1 MDVIEFIAAR
11 LPLDFKL
18 FVDWAVR
25 NWAVTMIA
33 LVLLIYWAGHQRRGN
48 RRHSKLMQ

>member
-33 LVLLIYWAGHQRRGN
+33 LVLLIYWAGRQRRVH
-48 RRHSKLMQ
+48 RRQS